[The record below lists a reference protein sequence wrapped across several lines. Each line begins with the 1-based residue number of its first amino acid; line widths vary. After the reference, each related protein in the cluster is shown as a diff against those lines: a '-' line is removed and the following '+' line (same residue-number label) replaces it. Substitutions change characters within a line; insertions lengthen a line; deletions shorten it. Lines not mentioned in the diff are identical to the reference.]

1 MTEQYTSVE
10 NLRQLI
16 VDTIDDN
23 KGKNI
28 TCIDVQGKSSVT
40 DFMVIA
46 TGTSERHVKALADH
60 ILEKTKEQG
69 ITPIGVEGMKVCDWV
84 LVDLGDVMAHLM
96 LEKTRDYYQLEKLW
110 QPDFEADRVVA
121 IN

>member
-1 MTEQYTSVE
+1 MTEKNASVE
-10 NLRQLI
+10 DLRQLI
-16 VDTIDDN
+16 VDTIDAN

-40 DFMVIA
+40 DYMIVA

-60 ILEKTKEQG
+60 ILTESKKQD
-69 ITPIGVEGMKVCDWV
+69 ITPLGVEGIKVCDWV

-110 QPDFEADRVVA
+110 QPDFEIDRIAAV
-121 IN
+121 